1 MFWTG
6 RLKHVAIQCGIYLK
20 SSVNCARSLYCTWC
34 LTLNKAKSQQKCPYK
49 SYKLIFF
56 TSFRGIQYTVQYIC
70 KLWYTLLCLICV
82 TGLSSCCCAITS
94 AAPVG
99 TNFFNQLT
107 KFAVQTV
114 SLQELWALFTCL
126 RNVHSL
132 VVFFPR
138 VVLPILFCHLIF
150 WSVFSL
156 LFYGIYEVSY
166 VCTEVYDAAKAT
178 NNYFTVTSFVTYFSD
193 WSVHGVDYQVSKII
207 KSIKTCRGPRS
218 GRQNTHRLLIF

>member
-1 MFWTG
+1 M
-6 RLKHVAIQCGIYLK
+6 Y
-20 SSVNCARSLYCTWC
+20 VNCDPLYYV
-34 LTLNKAKSQQKCPYK
+34 LSVSQGC
-49 SYKLIFF
+49 
-56 TSFRGIQYTVQYIC
+56 R
-70 KLWYTLLCLICV
+70 
-82 TGLSSCCCAITS
+82 CCCAITS

-114 SLQELWALFTCL
+114 SVQELWALFTCL

-132 VVFFPR
+132 VVFFSR
-138 VVLPILFCHLIF
+138 AVLPILFCHLIF

-166 VCTEVYDAAKAT
+166 VCTEVNGAAKAT
-178 NNYFTVTSFVTYFSD
+178 NNYFTVTSFVAYFSD
-193 WSVHGVDYQVSKII
+193 RSVHGVDYQVSKII
-207 KSIKTCRGPRS
+207 KSIKTCRGSRS